1 MMMQNL
7 LLALGDALWLRLRA
21 TRQGER
27 RAATDGAGVQARAV
41 VPLHERGDVFWPEFD
56 TLAHSFWRAQEVTL
70 FRRHAALVQGPVLDL
85 GCGDGVF
92 GQLAGWPS
100 NLTGLDYDEESLR
113 ARALVCPGAVSVR
126 ADAGRMPL
134 PDAAFATC
142 VSNSVFEHLPDLDAC
157 LREAHR
163 VLRPDGRLVF
173 TMTLGIFSRQLRA
186 LTGAGDARA
195 WLERF
200 GHRQEPDEADLLRRT
215 AVAGFKIEES
225 LSYQPQRFT
234 ARYRWLVSPIFQFI
248 ERRRAFAWREQW
260 RARLVPEVAASL
272 ADTTAGTGAC
282 VFVVARKAAE

>member
-1 MMMQNL
+1 MIPPR

-21 TRQGER
+21 ARQGEC

-41 VPLHERGDVFWPEFD
+41 VPLRTCGEVFWPEFA

-70 FRRHAALVQGPVLDL
+70 FRRHAGLVQAPVLDL

-92 GQLAGWPS
+92 GQLAGWPPD
-100 NLTGLDYDEESLR
+100 LTGLDFDEESLR
-113 ARALVCPGAVSVR
+113 ARALVCPGAVNVR

-163 VLRPDGRLVF
+163 VLRPGGRLVF
-173 TMTLGIFSRQLRA
+173 SMTLGTFSRQLRE
-186 LTGAGDARA
+186 LTGAADARA

-200 GHRQEPDEADLLRRT
+200 GHRQEPEEADLLRRV
-215 AVAGFKIEES
+215 AAAGFGLEEN
-225 LSYQPQRFT
+225 LSYQPKPFT

-248 ERRRAFAWREQW
+248 ERRRTPAWREHW
-260 RARLVPEVAASL
+260 CARLAAEVSASL
-272 ADTTAGTGAC
+272 ANTPAGCGAC
-282 VFVVARKAAE
+282 VFVVARKAAL